1 MARLTVAE
9 AAEPGVRFIESLSH
23 TKGRWAGNPFKLT
36 KWQRQDIIEPL
47 FGTLNADGT
56 RQYQTAYIELPR
68 KNGKSELASAIA
80 LKLLFTD
87 REEGA
92 EIYIGA
98 ADRDQ
103 ASLVFDVAAEMTRRN
118 PDLKRRAKIVPSTKR
133 IIALKTRSFLRAIP
147 ADVAGSF
154 GFDAHGIIADELHA
168 WPKRDLWDAL
178 TTSTGSRRQPL
189 VVAIT
194 TAGYDRNSICWEQHE
209 YARQV
214 LSGTVRD
221 PSFFAY
227 IRAAGEDEDWTDE
240 KVWKAC
246 NPALGDFRSIREMR
260 QLARRA
266 KVVPA
271 LQNTFRRLYL
281 NQWTHQATRWLDLDL
296 WDSQPGVMSEEALR
310 GRECYGGL
318 DLSTVKDLAAWVMIF
333 PRDDDKEMVD
343 VVARF
348 WCPEDRLTDSEN
360 RYRDSY
366 QVWARQGWL
375 TTTPGN
381 AIDYAF
387 IRERVLEDVATF
399 ALVDINVDR
408 LFQGH
413 QIAMELAEELGPNRV
428 FGMGQGFLS
437 MAMPTN
443 ELERRLLSHKICH
456 GGNSVLRWMADN
468 VAVKQDPAGNHKPD
482 KVASEGKIDGIVAL
496 IMALEREM
504 KHREERS
511 RYEDEGAEIAAV

>member
-1 MARLTVAE
+1 MARLTIAE
-9 AAEPGVRFIESLSH
+9 AAAPTVGFIESLSH

-147 ADVAGSF
+147 ADVAGSY

-214 LSGTVRD
+214 LAGTVRD

-227 IRAAGEDEDWTDE
+227 IRAADEDEDWTSE

-266 KVVPA
+266 KV
-271 LQNTFRRLYL
+271 
-281 NQWTHQATRWLDLDL
+281 
-296 WDSQPGVMSEEALR
+296 
-310 GRECYGGL
+310 
-318 DLSTVKDLAAWVMIF
+318 
-333 PRDDDKEMVD
+333 
-343 VVARF
+343 
-348 WCPEDRLTDSEN
+348 
-360 RYRDSY
+360 
-366 QVWARQGWL
+366 
-375 TTTPGN
+375 
-381 AIDYAF
+381 
-387 IRERVLEDVATF
+387 
-399 ALVDINVDR
+399 
-408 LFQGH
+408 
-413 QIAMELAEELGPNRV
+413 
-428 FGMGQGFLS
+428 
-437 MAMPTN
+437 
-443 ELERRLLSHKICH
+443 
-456 GGNSVLRWMADN
+456 
-468 VAVKQDPAGNHKPD
+468 
-482 KVASEGKIDGIVAL
+482 
-496 IMALEREM
+496 
-504 KHREERS
+504 
-511 RYEDEGAEIAAV
+511 